1 MILMID
7 NYDSFTYNLVQYLGE
22 LGEQVEVFRNDE
34 ITLDEIRS
42 LVPDLI
48 VISPGPCTP
57 NEAGISMNV
66 VEAFFEQIPLLGIC
80 LGHQS
85 IGQVMGGDVVRAREV
100 MHGKTS
106 EIHHNGTGVFS
117 GLPSPFTATRYHTNK
132 FNVSTASAFVAAAA
146 GARVAKHG
154 NRGASSKSGSADV
167 LEAAGASIMLGPDEV
182 ARCIETTGVG
192 FLFALNHHS
201 AMRHA
206 IGPRREMTVRT
217 VFNLLGPLT
226 NPAGARRQLLGVYA
240 RKWVRPIA
248 EVLQKLGSEHVLVV
262 HSEDGLDEISISAAT
277 HVAELRDEEIQEYDI
292 DPEDFGLRKSPLEE
306 LIIENSTES
315 LALVKKALLGIHEGA
330 SNIVVLNAGAAIYTA
345 GQCHDLTSGVEMA
358 QDAIGSGLADEK
370 MKDFAAFTSQIKET
384 S

>member
-1 MILMID
+1 MDMPGAID
-7 NYDSFTYNLVQYLGE
+7 RVIGQKNLNRDEMLAVMRLIMKGEATDAQIGGFLVGLRSKGETVDEIVAAATVMRELATPVNIDITNLV
-22 LGEQVEVFRNDE
+22 D
-34 ITLDEIRS
+34 T
-42 LVPDLI
+42 
-48 VISPGPCTP
+48 C
-57 NEAGISMNV
+57 
-66 VEAFFEQIPLLGIC
+66 
-80 LGHQS
+80 
-85 IGQVMGGDVVRAREV
+85 
-100 MHGKTS
+100 
-106 EIHHNGTGVFS
+106 GTGGS
-117 GLPSPFTATRYHTNK
+117 GTNK